1 MGDFGKQLAYRF
13 EGNYILDNGAC
24 TLDAPYFERGREL
37 YYDYYRPE
45 DHADLAKFIAA
56 NMDGHAWIV
65 SYDNVEPI
73 KNLYAGFRSVVYN
86 VVVYGE
92 REPDRDGDHVLLPQA
107 DNPRT
112 GRADSAGWKHHGC
125 GLAMAKQ
132 PKLDEPTVNVLKRV
146 LAMPPKPHEAMKV
159 GRAKLKGK
167 RGPKDHA
174 SSSKP
179 PSA

>member
-1 MGDFGKQLAYRF
+1 MGEFGKQLAYRF

-24 TLDAPYFERGREL
+24 TLDPPYFERGREL

-86 VVVYGE
+86 VGYTA
-92 REPDRDGDHVLLPQA
+92 RE
-107 DNPRT
+107 NRT
-112 GRADSAGWKHHGC
+112 GTEIMFFS
-125 GLAMAKQ
+125 
-132 PKLDEPTVNVLKRV
+132 PKLIIPEL
-146 LAMPPKPHEAMKV
+146 V
-159 GRAKLKGK
+159 GPIQQVGNITA
-167 RGPKDHA
+167 A
-174 SSSKP
+174 
-179 PSA
+179 A